1 MVGRGRRER
10 EEINWMI
17 AHELPA
23 LRRYANILLRGG
35 EKMDDLVQDTLE
47 RAMKKSHT
55 WRRDGNIRSWLYRIQ
70 YTVFLNHYADSA
82 PVEIPAQTAIDITGE
97 YEGQQAQ
104 ESRLNGR
111 RVLDA
116 VHQLPAA
123 HRDVLL
129 LVAAQGCSY
138 DETARIMDIPV
149 GTVRSR
155 LARARSELR
164 AMLGDTGHYKKSRDN
179 GKEEL

>member
-1 MVGRGRRER
+1 MIGQGRRER

-17 AHELPA
+17 AQEVPA

-70 YTVFLNHYADSA
+70 YTVFLNHYARSA
-82 PVEIPAQTAIDITGE
+82 PAEVAAQPVIDITGE
-97 YEGQQAQ
+97 HEGQQAQ
-104 ESRLNGR
+104 ESRLNGQ

-164 AMLGDTGHYKKSRDN
+164 AILGEGSHNAQSRNN